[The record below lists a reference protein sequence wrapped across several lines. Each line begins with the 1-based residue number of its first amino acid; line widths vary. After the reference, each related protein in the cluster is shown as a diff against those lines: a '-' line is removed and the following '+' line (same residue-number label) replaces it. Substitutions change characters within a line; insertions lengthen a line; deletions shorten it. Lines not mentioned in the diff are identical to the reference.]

1 MAVYMYEFHNEQFSL
16 IENLDH
22 VFRRII
28 FSFQPEMLYM
38 SAIFI
43 FFGGVLGL
51 GSGLYYRTIIHKEF
65 VIKKQEKELQ
75 RNVDLLINSGES
87 ETVEFKSSLRWDYK
101 LKRANKELEIIVL
114 KTLAGFL
121 NYKGGTL
128 LIGVADSGE
137 ILGLKQD
144 YITLKNKDRDGFE
157 QHLIQ
162 MVSDKLGT
170 FVCTLIHVM
179 FHSLQQNDICRII
192 VDASKHPIYLQDG
205 NKMLFF
211 VRTGNTTRELNT
223 KETVAYLS
231 IK

>member
-1 MAVYMYEFHNEQFSL
+1 MAVYMFEFHNEQFSL

-51 GSGLYYRTIIHKEF
+51 GSGLYYRTILHKEF

-87 ETVEFKSSLRWDYK
+87 ETVEFKSSMRWDFK
-101 LKRANKELEIIVL
+101 LNGTNKDLESVVL

-128 LIGVADSGE
+128 LIGVSDSGE
-137 ILGLKQD
+137 ILGLKRD
-144 YITLKNKDRDGFE
+144 YNTLKKKDRDGFE
-157 QHLIQ
+157 QHIISI
-162 MVSDKLGT
+162 VSDKLGT
-170 FVCTLIHVM
+170 YVCTLIHIM
-179 FHSLQQNDICRII
+179 FHSVYDNEICRII

-231 IK
+231 LK